1 MAKNTPSNCRIIFE
15 QHAYIIGWIFPH
27 GCGSFAPFAAKHELR
42 STVSAEL
49 YRELS
54 WLPRPPDDFAT
65 SCKQLTKT
73 ESEVGKQIRFL
84 ATHALDERQLSRLG
98 RAIAIVREQGRSL
111 KPLVPF
117 KLGLVGN
124 GTLDLMVPVLVAT
137 AARHGFALECVT
149 GAYDQFLQDSLQPD
163 SSLNTSRPDAVLIA
177 LDHRGLALQPSPG
190 NEEIAAQTVDSA
202 IGLVN
207 TIRAGFA
214 RNSNAVCILQTLAAP
229 PEGLFGSFDRALK
242 GTARNLVDR
251 FNQEVCQ
258 AVLQSTDLLLD
269 VAGIAETVGLA
280 DWHSPAQ
287 WNLAKLPFSDDFV
300 PLYAEHVCRI
310 IGALRGK
317 SRRCLVLDLDNTV
330 WGGVIG
336 DDGLEGIQLAQG
348 DATGEAFL
356 SVQQLALAL
365 RARGVVL
372 AVSSKNTDSIARR
385 PFKEHPDMLLREDH
399 IAVFQANWDDKA
411 TNIRAIAKELSLGL
425 DSFVFLDDNPVER
438 GLIRREIPE
447 VAVPE
452 LDSDPAGYARTLAA
466 AGYFEAIG
474 FSDEDRARADMYQ
487 ANARRLSLQG
497 QTSDL
502 PSYLRSLEMRIVF
515 GAFDPT
521 TRSRV
526 TQLINKSNQFNLTT
540 RRYTEAQI
548 EQLEGSDDVMTLHV
562 RLFDKFGDNGI
573 ICVIIC
579 RPSRPGTW
587 TIDTW
592 LMSCRVL
599 GRCVEQAVLSEI
611 LNRARAA
618 GISTL
623 EGRYIPTER
632 NEMVREH
639 YGKLGFTR
647 VEEGPDGSSRWEL
660 STDTELG
667 DLPMTVEREQPQLQ
681 PA

>member
-1 MAKNTPSNCRIIFE
+1 MVKSRATKLSNCV
-15 QHAYIIGWIFPH
+15 H
-27 GCGSFAPFAAKHELR
+27 GSDLTGMVRDLLVQLQIYKVDLEV
-42 STVSAEL
+42 TMSAEL

-54 WLPRPPDDFAT
+54 WLPRPPEDF
-65 SCKQLTKT
+65 SSRCKDLLMTGT
-73 ESEVGKQIRFL
+73 ELGDQIRFL

-98 RAIAIVREQGRSL
+98 RAIVSAREQGRSL
-111 KPLVPF
+111 QPLAPF
-117 KLGLVGN
+117 RLGLIGN
-124 GTLDLMVPVLVAT
+124 GTLDLMVPVLIAT
-137 AARHGFALECVT
+137 AARHGFALECIT
-149 GAYDQFLQDSLQPD
+149 GAYDQFLQDALQPD
-163 SSLNTSRPDAVLIA
+163 SRLNTSRPDAVLVA

-190 NEEIAAQTVDSA
+190 NEQVAAQTIDTA
-202 IGLVN
+202 IGLLN
-207 TIRAGFA
+207 TIRAAIA
-214 RNSNAVCILQTLAAP
+214 RNSGAVCIVQTLAAP
-229 PEGLFGSFDRALK
+229 PEGLFGSFDRALG
-242 GTARNLVDR
+242 GTSRNLVDR
-251 FNQEVCQ
+251 FNQKVCE
-258 AVLQSTDLLLD
+258 AVLQSNDLLLD
-269 VAGIAETVGLA
+269 VAGVAETAGLA

-287 WNLAKLPFSDDFV
+287 WNLAKLPFSDDYV
-300 PLYAEHVCRI
+300 PLYADHVCRI
-310 IGALRGK
+310 IGAMRGK

-330 WGGVIG
+330 WGGIIG
-336 DDGLEGIQLAQG
+336 DDGLEGIQIAQG

-372 AVSSKNTDSIARR
+372 AVSSKNTDAIARR
-385 PFKEHPDMLLREDH
+385 PFKEHPDMLLKEDH
-399 IAVFQANWDDKA
+399 IAVFQANWNDKA
-411 TNIRAIAKELSLGL
+411 TNIRAIAKELALGL

-466 AGYFEAIG
+466 AGYFEAIA

-487 ANARRLSLQG
+487 ANARRLNLQG

-502 PSYLRSLEMRIVF
+502 QSYLRSLEMRIVF
-515 GAFDPT
+515 GSFDRT

-540 RRYTEAQI
+540 RRYTEPQI
-548 EQLEGSDDVMTLHV
+548 EQFEHDGDAMTLHV
-562 RLFDKFGDNGI
+562 RLLDKFGDNGI
-573 ICVIIC
+573 ICVVIC

-599 GRCVEQAVLSEI
+599 GRCVEQAVLAEI
-611 LNRARAA
+611 LFRARAA

-623 EGRYIPTER
+623 EGLYLPTER
-632 NEMVREH
+632 NEMVAEH

-647 VEEGPDGSSRWEL
+647 IETASDGSSRWEL
-660 STDTELG
+660 KTDAELG
-667 DLPMTVEREQPQLQ
+667 DLPMTVEREQLQLQ